1 MSEDEK
7 KSKSSIR
14 EKMRRR
20 RERKKRE
27 KEEANDSDSGNDS
40 EATLGRTRGDELKA
54 MASISEEGSYD
65 KSMKSTV
72 KPPTGRRGGKLRSIG
87 RRRMEVAEKQP
98 EVHIIG
104 EIVGGT
110 GFESGVSVSFE
121 MDYNSDH
128 WDLLDGDVR
137 GKSHVDY
144 PMDDGF
150 SVWAHPFDVHFSCRS
165 LQGWPRILFT
175 VWKLDSFGTSDLAG
189 YGFVHVPTSPG
200 CHTIECNTW
209 RPVGTN
215 REEWYSFYLGGLP
228 RLRKTSLDVR
238 YAKAWEQRCHL
249 TTVAS
254 GKIHVQLDVIL
265 KHFGEEG
272 VEWLP

>member
-1 MSEDEK
+1 MS
-7 KSKSSIR
+7 
-14 EKMRRR
+14 
-20 RERKKRE
+20 
-27 KEEANDSDSGNDS
+27 DSDGESRSSKLRARMARNRKRKEAMATASGSDS
-40 EATLGRTRGDELKA
+40 ASENESTVGRRGGNLKA
-54 MASISEEGSYD
+54 MASISENGTLS
-65 KSMKSTV
+65 STG
-72 KPPTGRRGGKLRSIG
+72 GRSRMRKGKLRSIQ
-87 RRRMEVAEKQP
+87 RRRQEVADKQP

-110 GFESGVSVSFE
+110 GFENGVACSFVV
-121 MDYNSDH
+121 DYNTDH

-150 SVWAHPFDVHFSCRS
+150 SVWAHPIDVHFSCRS

-175 VWKLDSFGTSDLAG
+175 VWRLDEFGTSDLAG
-189 YGFVHVPTSPG
+189 YGFLHVPTSPG
-200 CHTIECNTW
+200 CHTIECPTW
-209 RPVGTN
+209 RPVGTD
-215 REEWYSFYLGGLP
+215 REEYYSFFLGGNP
-228 RLRKTSLDVR
+228 RLKRENFDVL

-249 TTVAS
+249 TTIAS
-254 GKIHVQLDVIL
+254 GKVHIQLDVIL